1 MNMKRKFIGIAGAM
15 ALAGTL
21 MVGSASAQDVSTS
34 GSANV
39 SLTVLCGD
47 DNAGTTTY
55 SIGQNPGASST
66 VFSEFDPSVEG
77 ASSSTTEQGALRL
90 SMDIAPCEE
99 AGWSFSAS
107 ITDFTSEENATIPG
121 GKFSLPGGE
130 PNASENAMTPGGD
143 VVPGVAGP
151 AASVTF
157 NSTNTTDTEGRTIWS
172 GSAPIASHDG
182 TTPVRGEMYVDLTGM
197 LSGLDNTVEPG
208 TYTAEITVTFSGDN
222 P

>member
-1 MNMKRKFIGIAGAM
+1 
-15 ALAGTL
+15 
-21 MVGSASAQDVSTS
+21 
-34 GSANV
+34 
-39 SLTVLCGD
+39 
-47 DNAGTTTY
+47 
-55 SIGQNPGASST
+55 
-66 VFSEFDPSVEG
+66 
-77 ASSSTTEQGALRL
+77 
-90 SMDIAPCEE
+90 
-99 AGWSFSAS
+99 
-107 ITDFTSEENATIPG
+107 
-121 GKFSLPGGE
+121 
-130 PNASENAMTPGGD
+130 MTPGGD

-151 AASVTF
+151 AANITF